1 MIAVTSTLGRLAANC
16 CQRTQT
22 SDEVGINKYSEES
35 MESRWLP
42 SKSCF

>member
-1 MIAVTSTLGRLAANC
+1 MAVSSTLGRLAVNC

-35 MESRWLP
+35 MESRWFP
-42 SKSCF
+42 SKSSF

>member
-22 SDEVGINKYSEES
+22 SDDVGINKYSEES